1 MVTDLYTV
9 QYGDLGA
16 DPAILADANAFACNA
31 LHANRPIGVNGDMI
45 FRVTTE
51 ILSDDAIVADLQ
63 PTAAAEVREFTDAH
77 ILTDPDV

>member
-1 MVTDLYTV
+1 MVADFYPV

-16 DPAILADANAFACNA
+16 DPAILANANAFACNT
-31 LHANRPIGVNGDMI
+31 LHANRPMGINGDVI

-51 ILSDDAIVADLQ
+51 ILSDDAIVADFQ
-63 PTAAAEVREFTDAH
+63 TAASAEVREFTDAH